1 MVRPWWG
8 PGGSNYAMLLL
19 VVLWAVGTT
28 VFMFREPAV
37 AAVLMAMV
45 PVAARST

>member
-1 MVRPWWG
+1 MVRPRRL
-8 PGGSNYAMLLL
+8 NYPMLML

-45 PVAARST
+45 PVAAARSA